1 MSTIPEQLDPLDA
14 AASSP
19 AEAPQIAR
27 AVADGDDGAD
37 AQTRHRIERSKRLK
51 LSIFTSILI
60 RPLAFVIPIVTIPL
74 FIKYLGSQERYG
86 LYEAV
91 GSVVLWL
98 GLMNLGMSM
107 GLINKL
113 IDCNVRGDR
122 DTARLYV
129 STLTWAMAVALVVS
143 VAFFTVVALA
153 VDWVAVFNITEPA
166 AKAEARLAV
175 WIGGV
180 LTLVWLVLSL
190 PAAIYAGYQEMHREN
205 YWTGA
210 GRVALLAACFVLA
223 YAPPLRG
230 LGVAGVL
237 LAISGVPAFVRIA
250 NLFTLFGYEKPWL
263 RPSIRLFDGTAL
275 RVMLSHGIN
284 IFILQMAVVAL
295 FQADKLI
302 ISTAIGAEAVAG
314 YAILGRLF
322 LAAYGVFALI
332 LGPLWPAYGDAIRR
346 GDMPWVH
353 RQINRTRLFG
363 CGLMI
368 LCGLGMLV
376 LGNRVI
382 GWLSPGT
389 TITVSKNLILAVT
402 AMFAVRAWAES
413 QSIALNSASVFTP
426 QVILFGG
433 HALLNVVVAIALAK
447 PFGVEGVAWSTSITG
462 LVTSVWGYPWMVR
475 KYITH
480 ARGPVPAAEPEA
492 RGFEPVVAA
501 RQEP

>member
-1 MSTIPEQLDPLDA
+1 LSTLPEQIDPLDG

-19 AEAPQIAR
+19 AEAPVLEDAL
-27 AVADGDDGAD
+27 GAD
-37 AQTRHRIERSKRLK
+37 EQTRHRIERSKRLK

-74 FIKYLGSQERYG
+74 FIKYLASQERYG

-91 GSVVLWL
+91 GSVVMWL

-122 DTARLYV
+122 ETARLYV
-129 STLTWAMAVALVVS
+129 STLTWAMVVALVVC
-143 VAFFTVVALA
+143 VVGFSIVTLF
-153 VDWVAVFNITEPA
+153 VDWVAVFNISEPA
-166 AKAEARLAV
+166 ARAEARLAV

-190 PAAIYAGYQEMHREN
+190 PAAVYAGYQEMHREN

-210 GRVALLAACFVLA
+210 GRVLLLAACFVLA
-223 YAPPLRG
+223 YAPPLAG

-237 LAISGVPAFVRIA
+237 LAVSGVPALVRA
-250 NLFTLFGYEKPWL
+250 VNVVTLFGHEKPWL
-263 RPSIRLFDGTAL
+263 RPSIRLFDGAAL

-346 GDMPWVH
+346 GDMPWVT

-376 LGNRVI
+376 LGNWVI

-433 HALLNVVVAIALAK
+433 HALLNIIVAIAVAK

-480 ARGPVPAAEPEA
+480 AKPPGPAARKMER

-501 RQEP
+501 AREES

>member
-1 MSTIPEQLDPLDA
+1 
-14 AASSP
+14 
-19 AEAPQIAR
+19 
-27 AVADGDDGAD
+27 
-37 AQTRHRIERSKRLK
+37 
-51 LSIFTSILI
+51 
-60 RPLAFVIPIVTIPL
+60 L

-91 GSVVLWL
+91 GAVVLWL

-122 DTARLYV
+122 ATARLYV
-129 STLTWAMAVALVVS
+129 STLAWAMVVALVVS
-143 VAFFTVVALA
+143 VIAFSIVTLV
-153 VDWVAVFNITEPA
+153 VDWVAVLKITEPA
-166 AKAEARLAV
+166 ARAEARLAV

-180 LTLVWLVLSL
+180 LTLAWLVLSL
-190 PAAIYAGYQEMHREN
+190 PAAIYAGYQELHREN
-205 YWTGA
+205 YWSGA
-210 GRVALLAACFVLA
+210 GRVALLAACFALV
-223 YAPPLRG
+223 YAPPLAG

-237 LAISGVPAFVRIA
+237 LAVSGVPAFVRIA
-250 NLFTLFGYEKPWL
+250 NLFTLFRYEKPWL
-263 RPSIRLFDGTAL
+263 RPSPRLFDAAAL

-302 ISTAIGAEAVAG
+302 ISTTLGAEAVAG

-346 GDMPWVH
+346 GDMQWVN

-363 CGLMI
+363 CGLML
-368 LCGLGMLV
+368 LCGAGMLV
-376 LGNRVI
+376 LGNWVI

-389 TITVSKNLILAVT
+389 TIVVSKNLILAVT
-402 AMFAVRAWAES
+402 AMFVVRAWAES

-433 HALLNVVVAIALAK
+433 HAVLNVIVAIALAR
-447 PFGVEGVAWSTSITG
+447 PFGVEGVAWSTSLTG
-462 LVTSVWGYPWMVR
+462 LLTSVWGYPWMVR
-475 KYITH
+475 RYITH
-480 ARGPVPAAEPEA
+480 AKGPAAAPELKP
-492 RGFEPVVAA
+492 RGFEPVIVA
-501 RQEP
+501 REEP